1 MNRFR
6 VVAALVCIIF
16 LFSLFLIPFAN
27 ADWNM
32 FLSDPSHS
40 GAGTGKP
47 ILTPTLLWNYTTGN
61 MVASSP
67 AIVKGVVY
75 IGSDD
80 NNLYAFNAATGA
92 KIWNYTTSLYVG
104 ASPAVVDGIVY
115 IGSYDHNIYALN
127 ATNGAKIWNYTTN
140 GQVASSPAVVDGVLY
155 IGSFDGN
162 IYALGS
168 PTLPP
173 SSTSSETLFIAIGVV
188 VAVVIV
194 AAVVFLMFKKRLKT
208 KLTNSPSQTHNSTSD
223 SCPNILKVALEL
235 AAR

>member
-1 MNRFR
+1 MN
-6 VVAALVCIIF
+6 AT
-16 LFSLFLIPFAN
+16 N
-27 ADWNM
+27 
-32 FLSDPSHS
+32 
-40 GAGTGKP
+40 GQQ
-47 ILTPTLLWNYTTGN
+47 LWNYTTGS
-61 MVASSP
+61 AIDSSP
-67 AIVKGVVY
+67 AVVGGVVY
-75 IGSDD
+75 IGTDD
-80 NNLYAFNAATGA
+80 
-92 KIWNYTTSLYVG
+92 W
-104 ASPAVVDGIVY
+104 
-115 IGSYDHNIYALN
+115 
-127 ATNGAKIWNYTTN
+127 
-140 GQVASSPAVVDGVLY
+140 
-155 IGSFDGN
+155 N